1 MGGLGSGSYCRWSSR
16 DTTRDYRSI
25 DVRRW
30 KRDGLLEPG
39 RSFRW
44 NWLRNDEVFA
54 SIQVQTESDRVILD
68 YRHRNRDEEEW
79 KSEKYPVYLE
89 WTDCHL
95 GGHRPWFICPTHG
108 CGRRV
113 ALLYGGGIF
122 ACRHCYQLAYESQRE
137 TDYDRAARR
146 ADKIRNRLDWE
157 QGILNPKGWRKPKGM
172 HWKTFERLNRE
183 HDFYQRTAMVGIN
196 SMFDRLKTI

>member
-1 MGGLGSGSYCRWSSR
+1 MGGMGSGSYYRWNSK
-16 DTTRDYRSI
+16 DTTGDYRSI

-30 KRDGLLEPG
+30 KRDGLLEP
-39 RSFRW
+39 RQSFGW

-68 YRHRNRDEEEW
+68 YRHRNRGEEEW
-79 KSEKYPVYLE
+79 KTEKYPVYLE
-89 WTDCHL
+89 WTGCHL
-95 GGHRPWFICPTHG
+95 GGQRPWFICTVHG

-122 ACRHCYQLAYESQRE
+122 ACRHCYQLVYESQRE
-137 TDYDRAARR
+137 ADYGRAARR
-146 ADKIRNRLDWE
+146 ANKIRDRLGWE

-172 HWKTFERLNRE
+172 HWKTFEQLNRE
-183 HDFYQRTAMVGIN
+183 HDFYQQAALVGIN
-196 SMFDRLKTI
+196 SMLDRLKII